1 MTTIMID
8 NVSDSVLER
17 IRQIA
22 AEEGVTISVFDKRES
37 IQEPSID
44 NKTKSIHPSWSPEQL
59 ALAGAWRDED
69 FPSLE
74 EIRADIG
81 EDAPREQL

>member
-8 NVSDSVLER
+8 NVSNSAVER
-17 IRQIA
+17 FKQVA
-22 AEEGVTISVFDKRES
+22 AEEGVTISVFDRR
-37 IQEPSID
+37 D
-44 NKTKSIHPSWSPEQL
+44 NTQVLGQDKKTKPTHSSWSSEQL
-59 ALAGAWRDED
+59 ALAGAWKDED

-81 EDAPREQL
+81 EDAPRERL